1 MIVGLAQMSKGTE
14 EAEPKLHVLV
24 VDDDDD
30 IRFLIAK
37 ILRNEGYYVTEAASA
52 GDAEAAALFQTPDLI
67 LMDIGMPEVD
77 GLSAVWRFR
86 ERKELQ
92 AVPVVIVSAYD
103 SFDLRAEA
111 AAEGCI
117 GYLTKPLDPGV
128 LKSVVGQALRS

>member
-1 MIVGLAQMSKGTE
+1 MVKLMKTGTE
-14 EAEPKLHVLV
+14 EVESKLNVLV

-37 ILRNEGYYVTEAASA
+37 ILRNEGYCVLEAASA
-52 GDAEAAALFQTPDLI
+52 LDAEAVALLQTPDLI

-77 GLSAVWRFR
+77 GLSAVWRLR

-92 AVPVVIVSAYD
+92 EVPVIIVSAYD

-117 GYLTKPLDPGV
+117 GYLTKPLDPAV
-128 LKSVVGQALRS
+128 LKFVVSQALQS

>member
-1 MIVGLAQMSKGTE
+1 MRLGKLMKTGTE
-14 EAEPKLHVLV
+14 QAGPKLNVLV

-37 ILRNEGYYVTEAASA
+37 ILRDEGYCVCEAASA
-52 GDAEAAALFQTPDLI
+52 LDAEAAALLQTPDLI

-77 GLSAVWRFR
+77 GLSAVWRLR

-92 AVPVVIVSAYD
+92 EVPVIIVSAYD

-117 GYLTKPLDPGV
+117 GYLTKPLDPAV
-128 LKSVVGQALRS
+128 LKFVVSQALRS

>member
-1 MIVGLAQMSKGTE
+1 MKTGTE
-14 EAEPKLHVLV
+14 QAGPKLNVLV

-37 ILRNEGYYVTEAASA
+37 ILRDEGYCVCEAASA
-52 GDAEAAALFQTPDLI
+52 LDAEAAALLQTPDLI

-77 GLSAVWRFR
+77 GLSAVWRLR

-92 AVPVVIVSAYD
+92 EVPVIIVSAYD

-117 GYLTKPLDPGV
+117 GYLTKPLDPAV
-128 LKSVVGQALRS
+128 LKFVVSQALRS

>member
-1 MIVGLAQMSKGTE
+1 MKTGTE
-14 EAEPKLHVLV
+14 EVESKLNVLV

-37 ILRNEGYYVTEAASA
+37 ILRNEGYCVLEAASA
-52 GDAEAAALFQTPDLI
+52 LDAEAAALLQTPDLI

-77 GLSAVWRFR
+77 GLSAVWRLR

-92 AVPVVIVSAYD
+92 EVPVIIVSAYD

-117 GYLTKPLDPGV
+117 GYLTKPLDPAV
-128 LKSVVGQALRS
+128 LKFVVSQALRS